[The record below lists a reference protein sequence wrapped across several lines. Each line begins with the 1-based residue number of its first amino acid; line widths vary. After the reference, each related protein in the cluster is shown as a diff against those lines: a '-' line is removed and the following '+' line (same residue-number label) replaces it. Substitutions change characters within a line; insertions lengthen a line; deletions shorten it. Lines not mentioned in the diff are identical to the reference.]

1 MASSSKKYR
10 RRSSTSKRNTST
22 TNRSRGCKGGKR
34 KGSRSR
40 TKTHKW
46 HQNGCQSG
54 GGSMTGGSPW
64 APSDVQH
71 QTTGG
76 NIPQAINGN
85 HYALNTDTMVPPQ
98 SSNHLVEK
106 GLFGGRRRRKLTAKE
121 RRRRHRRFIGEQHGG
136 TAEYLPETINTTV
149 RGAVETPA
157 MVANTLQGASTGF
170 VTSNPTI
177 QPIGAPV
184 QLK

>member
-10 RRSSTSKRNTST
+10 RRSTKRRTAST
-22 TNRSRGCKGGKR
+22 TSRSKSCNGGRR
-34 KGSRSR
+34 KGSRS
-40 TKTHKW
+40 KTHKW
-46 HQNGCQSG
+46 HQKGCQSG

-64 APSDVQH
+64 APSDVHH
-71 QTTGG
+71 QTAGSG
-76 NIPQAINGN
+76 LPQAINGN
-85 HYALNTDTMVPPQ
+85 HYALNTDRMVPPQ
-98 SSNHLVEK
+98 NSNHLAETGV
-106 GLFGGRRRRKLTAKE
+106 FSGGRRRRKLTANE

-136 TAEYLPETINTTV
+136 KAEYLPETINATV

-177 QPIGAPV
+177 QPIGLPV

>member
-1 MASSSKKYR
+1 MPSSSKKYR
-10 RRSSTSKRNTST
+10 RRSRSTKRKTTST
-22 TNRSRGCKGGKR
+22 TSRSKTCNGGRR
-34 KGSRSR
+34 KGSRS
-40 TKTHKW
+40 KTHKW
-46 HQNGCQSG
+46 HQKGCQSG

-64 APSDVQH
+64 APSDVH
-71 QTTGG
+71 PQTEGL

-85 HYALNTDTMVPPQ
+85 HYALNTDIMVRPQ
-98 SSNHLVEK
+98 SSNHLAET
-106 GLFGGRRRRKLTAKE
+106 GLFSGGRRRRKLTAKE

-136 TAEYLPETINTTV
+136 KAEYLPETINATV

-177 QPIGAPV
+177 QPIGLPV